1 MAADQC
7 QVPSL
12 FKSTP
17 ASRRTARNNEV
28 LVYCENDAPSFRAF
42 KLHFRAYVDTKG
54 WLGGLGAVQDKAA
67 WCAANK
73 YDATKEPETTQ
84 AAYKVYKEKIEQDR
98 RECYN
103 ALVLWP
109 GVTTP
114 RVMDLMEQEFEVSR
128 DGRGLLAKLAAHASY
143 ATPERQAKVK
153 SQLSKMHA
161 IAHSESV
168 DPRINTLTL
177 EEFSDLLEAWWHL
190 WTLSDANVVAD
201 AHTYITTALSFILKI
216 DKLRFTAELKQSKIT
231 ESGAVP
237 KPRDFIDSMLV
248 RRHRDDV
255 TRTDVPHASYRTCS
269 W

>member
-7 QVPSL
+7 HVPSL

-17 ASRRTARNNEV
+17 SSRRTARNNEV
-28 LVYCENDAPSFRAF
+28 LVYCEHDAPSFRAF
-42 KLHFRAYVDTKG
+42 KLHFRAYVDSKG
-54 WLGGLGAVQDKAA
+54 WLGGLGVAQEKSA
-67 WCAANK
+67 WCAEND
-73 YDATKEPETTQ
+73 YDPVKEPETTQ
-84 AAYKVYKEKIEQDR
+84 AAYKLYKEKIATDR

-153 SQLSKMHA
+153 GQLSKMHA

-168 DPRINTLTL
+168 DPRINSLTL
-177 EEFSDLLEAWWHL
+177 EQFSDLLEAWWHL
-190 WTLSDANVVAD
+190 WTLSDANDIAD
-201 AHTYITTALSFILKI
+201 AHTYVFTVALLYPQDRQASLHC
-216 DKLRFTAELKQSKIT
+216 RAQ
-231 ESGAVP
+231 AVQ
-237 KPRDFIDSMLV
+237 LHQE
-248 RRHRDDV
+248 RHRPKASRV
-255 TRTDVPHASYRTCS
+255 HRQPRRQGHHHAAVAA
-269 W
+269 